1 MVGGTSDRVDKCVT
15 WANSRFYNNLWKFS
29 QFFNRLNNFV
39 WQTNE
44 WQWTL
49 TIEQWI
55 QKLSSPDESPSVL
68 FCHYYRFASN
78 NLHFPNHHCLIVS
91 SHFRLK
97 NKGCLLDMLLT
108 IEVTCSKKLASNTLK
123 ASQSRAWLS
132 IDRLKHFDATP
143 SRVCVWACSSARWSQ
158 AQLSVWATVGQI
170 YRY

>member
-1 MVGGTSDRVDKCVT
+1 MRKTICVPLLIIMVGGTSDRVDKCVT

-29 QFFNRLNNFV
+29 ECFNRLNNFV

-108 IEVTCSKKLASNTLK
+108 IEVTCSKKLASN
-123 ASQSRAWLS
+123 
-132 IDRLKHFDATP
+132 FDAKVRLGQV
-143 SRVCVWACSSARWSQ
+143 RVGYS
-158 AQLSVWATVGQI
+158 L
-170 YRY
+170 